1 MAVLAVRGIRRRHL
15 RTVDVETH
23 PAATLL
29 LMELEG
35 CRAVALLCQRN
46 DSPRII

>member
-1 MAVLAVRGIRRRHL
+1 MAVLAVRGIRSHL

-35 CRAVALLCQRN
+35 AGLWPYCVREMTHPEL
-46 DSPRII
+46 